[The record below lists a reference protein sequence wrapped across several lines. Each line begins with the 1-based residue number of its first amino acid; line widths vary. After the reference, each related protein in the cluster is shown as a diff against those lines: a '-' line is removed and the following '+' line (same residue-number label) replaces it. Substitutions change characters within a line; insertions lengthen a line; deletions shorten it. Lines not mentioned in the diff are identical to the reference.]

1 MNDNK
6 STYLKLKLIF
16 WFHMASLILPAIA
29 FDEEPTGI
37 KMTIWV
43 LVVMASFFYY
53 LICLGKLVRVA
64 GKKASLWTI
73 ATFITGQIG
82 MVITLIR
89 MRKIAK
95 QKNWV

>member
-1 MNDNK
+1 MNDSK
-6 STYLKLKLIF
+6 STYLKLKFIF
-16 WFHMASLILPAIA
+16 WFHIASLVLPAFA

-37 KMTIWV
+37 KLTAWV
-43 LVVMASFFYY
+43 LVVMASLFYY
-53 LICLGKLVRVA
+53 LICLGKLVRVVD
-64 GKKASLWTI
+64 KKASLWTI
-73 ATFITGQIG
+73 ATFITGPIG